1 MKNKASVF
9 LKQIITLLSSM
20 AKAKTMAIKTKAN
33 AAKARLIMFSLLKN
47 KKVLMDTVSHKIH
60 NLLGHHDKASN
71 QGDDEG
77 DEGDDEGDESRAIV
91 HYNAIANEYSHA
103 ADSSRLHTI
112 EDEEEDDNNDK
123 YPDLRHFLFDEDEN
137 FDDIKA
143 GGSVVD
149 IVKNSKV
156 DGEDFKLEDEIDQV
170 ADLFITRFHK
180 QIRLQKVESF
190 KRYKDMLERSA

>member
-1 MKNKASVF
+1 M
-9 LKQIITLLSSM
+9 KQIITLLSSI
-20 AKAKTMAIKTKAN
+20 AKAKTMAIKTKTS

-77 DEGDDEGDESRAIV
+77 DESRAIV
-91 HYNAIANEYSHA
+91 LYNTIANEYSHSA
-103 ADSSRLHTI
+103 GSSRLHTI
-112 EDEEEDDNNDK
+112 EDDDEDDNNDK

-156 DGEDFKLEDEIDQV
+156 EGEDFKLEDEIDQV

-190 KRYKDMLERSA
+190 KRYKEMLERSTQD

>member
-77 DEGDDEGDESRAIV
+77 DESRAIV

-112 EDEEEDDNNDK
+112 EDDDEDDNNDK

-156 DGEDFKLEDEIDQV
+156 DGKDFKLEDEIDQV

>member
-1 MKNKASVF
+1 M
-9 LKQIITLLSSM
+9 KQIITLLSSI
-20 AKAKTMAIKTKAN
+20 AKAKTMAIKTKTS
-33 AAKARLIMFSLLKN
+33 AAKTRLIMFSLLKN

-77 DEGDDEGDESRAIV
+77 DESRATV
-91 HYNAIANEYSHA
+91 LYNAIANEYSHSA
-103 ADSSRLHTI
+103 GSSRLHTI
-112 EDEEEDDNNDK
+112 EDDDDEDDNNDK

-156 DGEDFKLEDEIDQV
+156 EGEDFKLEDEIDQV

-190 KRYKDMLERSA
+190 KRYKEKLERSTLD

>member
-1 MKNKASVF
+1 MKKASVF
-9 LKQIITLLSSM
+9 LKQIITLLSSI
-20 AKAKTMAIKTKAN
+20 AKAKTMAIKTKTS
-33 AAKARLIMFSLLKN
+33 AAKARLVMFSLLKN

-77 DEGDDEGDESRAIV
+77 DESRAIV
-91 HYNAIANEYSHA
+91 LYNAVADGYSHSA
-103 ADSSRLHTI
+103 GSSRLHTI
-112 EDEEEDDNNDK
+112 EVDDDEDDNNDK

-156 DGEDFKLEDEIDQV
+156 EGEDFKLEDEIDQV

-190 KRYKDMLERSA
+190 KRYKEMLERST